1 MWTIEKP
8 ELYRAKGIDVD
19 NLIANCIKLDDS
31 DRPLLMQLYQDY
43 DDQDGHVTDAQIRS
57 ISEEKAK
64 AIHDTYDKTQINKPL
79 AYIRDEL
86 VTKVFKCPF
95 CSLGQPETLDHYMPK
110 SEFNALAVCRMNLVP
125 LCGRCNNLKG
135 TKPYEKFI
143 HCYYDRFPVETP
155 FLVAR
160 ISVQEQ
166 RFVVEFNFDL
176 DVIGNAQL
184 ENRLT
189 YQEKEIRLFER
200 IKKESV
206 VFISTLCRNCEQNDT
221 SSLKTWLGR
230 RQEAYEN
237 LYGLNDWRC
246 ALIRGMLA
254 CPDLDISQ
262 INYNKNEPIPVN
274 RGSS

>member
-8 ELYRAKGIDVD
+8 ELCRAKGIDID
-19 NLIANCIKLDDS
+19 NLIANCQKLDES
-31 DRPLLMQLYQDY
+31 DGPLLMQLYQEY

-57 ISEEKAK
+57 ISEEKAE

-79 AYIRDEL
+79 AYIRNEL
-86 VTKVFKCPF
+86 VTNVFKCPY

-110 SEFNALAVCRMNLVP
+110 SEYNALAVCRMNLVP

-143 HCYYDRFPVETP
+143 HCYYDRFPVEAP
-155 FLVAR
+155 FLIAK
-160 ISVQEQ
+160 ISVLNQ
-166 RFVVEFNFDL
+166 RFVVEFSFDL
-176 DVIGNAQL
+176 EVIGDAEL
-184 ENRLT
+184 ENRLV

-206 VFISTLCRNCEQNDT
+206 VFISTLCQNCDLNDT
-221 SSLKTWLGR
+221 LSLKTWLGR
-230 RQEAYEN
+230 RQEAYEKQ
-237 LYGLNDWRC
+237 YGLNDWRC

-254 CPDLDISQ
+254 YPDLDISQ
-262 INYNKNEPIPVN
+262 INYNKNNPILLS
-274 RGSS
+274 RGGS